1 MKKIMILAGGNDQ
14 AALMEE
20 LRSYFNGDVEL
31 ILLDMVKNVKALPY
45 ADRFLQISTMD
56 REAVLKAAQE
66 EKIDY
71 ILTACGDQPLSTMA
85 YVSAQMGLPCYLTED
100 EVRDL
105 TNKIFM
111 KKKMVENDIP
121 TAKHIYVDEETID
134 IDISHLK
141 FPLIVKP
148 VDSNGSKGVKK
159 VQNEAEL
166 RPHLQEAL
174 HYSISKKAI
183 VEEYKEGTELSV
195 DVYVEGGMAKLL
207 SITTSNKIKENK
219 DSFTILQSEYPPKVD
234 YSEERVKEIA
244 QQIADVFG
252 LKDTPLLVQMIVG
265 NGEYNVVEF
274 SARMGGGSK
283 YHLIHVLS
291 GIDIMKVYVGMVM
304 GEKPHVEQKKQ
315 WNNAL
320 MNYVYCY
327 PGTFAELKNF
337 DELKQKGL
345 IYSYFTYK
353 MSGAIIE
360 KSNTS
365 SDRVAGFLVVGNTF
379 EEVNR
384 KLREAN
390 EKLQVLNPEG
400 EDIMRHD
407 FYNI

>member
-1 MKKIMILAGGNDQ
+1 MKKIFILAGGNDQ

-20 LRSYFNGDVEL
+20 LRRFFNGNVEL
-31 ILLDMVKNVKALPY
+31 ILLDMAKNVKALPY

-85 YVSAQMGLPCYLTED
+85 YVSAQMGLPCYLSE
-100 EVRDL
+100 EKVRDL
-105 TNKIFM
+105 TNKIYM
-111 KKKMVENDIP
+111 KRKMVENGIP
-121 TAKHIYVDEETID
+121 TAKHVYVEED
-134 IDISHLK
+134 KELPDISGLTY
-141 FPLIVKP
+141 PLIVKP

-159 VQNEAEL
+159 VMKKSEL
-166 RPHLQEAL
+166 LPLLQEAL

-183 VEEYKEGTELSV
+183 IEEFNEGAELSV
-195 DVYVEGGMAKLL
+195 DVYVEGTKAKLL
-207 SITTSNKIKENK
+207 CVTTSNKIKENK
-219 DSFTILQSEYPPKVD
+219 DSFTILQSEYPPKVE
-234 YSEERVKEIA
+234 YSEERVREIA
-244 QQIADVFG
+244 QQITDVFK

-265 NGEYNVVEF
+265 KSGYNVVEF

-283 YHLIHVLS
+283 YHLINVLS
-291 GIDIMKVYVGMVM
+291 GIDIMKVYVDMVM
-304 GEKPHVEQKKQ
+304 GESPHVEPTKQ

-320 MNYVYCY
+320 MSYVYCW

-337 DELKQKGL
+337 EEMRNRGI

-353 MSGAIIE
+353 MPGAVIE

-365 SDRVAGFLVVGNTF
+365 SDRVAGFLVVGQSKDEV
-379 EEVNR
+379 EE
-384 KLREAN
+384 KMKIAN
-390 EKLQVLNPEG
+390 DKLQVMNPEN

-407 FYNI
+407 FYTN